1 MFIFLPVI
9 LIVFCV
15 IGGFG
20 GAGVLI
26 SKCFCSKLVC
36 DFKRTSRSIE
46 RCVKFKL
53 IYYLALLIFALL
65 YLIYVFLIY
74 TLVFILFLLMGLCFF
89 AFTYVLLLI
98 PCYIAFVIVVIR
110 K

>member
-9 LIVFCV
+9 LIVFCA

-26 SKCFCSKLVC
+26 SKCFCSKLIC

-46 RCVKFKL
+46 RCVQFKL
-53 IYYLALLIFALL
+53 IYYMLLLVFSLL
-65 YLIYVFLIY
+65 YLIYVIMIY
-74 TLVFILFLLMGLCFF
+74 TMVFVLFLVIGVSIFSL
-89 AFTYVLLLI
+89 TYVMLLV